1 MSRSAPPGAP
11 SPRPAG
17 PVPPVPRTSSD
28 DLPGGV
34 GAWTARSD
42 LALLQ
47 DQLDGLS
54 AWHHFVRDRE
64 FLDEEGRV
72 TREMRLDAQRRL
84 QALRRANQALLAR
97 TDDTVRETHPVL
109 GESAPRAVVVH
120 RQGWVRGRVSA
131 ELEAC
136 GVEVVA
142 QLEDGADA
150 LGVVVA
156 DQPDLALVEDALPS
170 IPGLEVIRQ
179 ARRLA
184 PHTLMAAQVGYNDDV
199 ARMLEAG
206 ASAAFARRVPPG
218 EVAAGL
224 ARLVQ
229 RSPSSPA

>member
-1 MSRSAPPGAP
+1 MPRTPLPGAAP
-11 SPRPAG
+11 RRPAEPATPAPRPPADDAAG
-17 PVPPVPRTSSD
+17 EAPAPAT
-28 DLPGGV
+28 
-34 GAWTARSD
+34 WTARSD
-42 LALLQ
+42 LELLE

-54 AWHHFVRDRE
+54 AWHEFVRGRVPLED
-64 FLDEEGRV
+64 EGRV

-97 TDDTVRETHPVL
+97 TDGTGRETRRVV
-109 GESAPRAVVVH
+109 GGAAPRAIVVH
-120 RQGWVRGRVSA
+120 RQDWVRGRVSA
-131 ELEAC
+131 ELQAC

-170 IPGLEVIRQ
+170 IPGLEVVRQ

-184 PHTLMAAQVGYNDDV
+184 PHTLLAAQVGYHDDI
-199 ARMLEAG
+199 ALMLEAG
-206 ASAAFARRVPPG
+206 ASAAFARRVPPV

-229 RSPSSPA
+229 RHA